1 MPITTPSSTR
11 QTPVSALIAMC
22 WSRDGT
28 KLIWFTTTNTRNT
41 TKIHRSTSSGK
52 RESSQLP
59 ICPPTNMPQNSS
71 SAASQSTFPQVAYEM
86 TPEIEVGTI
95 ASIDVAAA
103 LRCVSP
109 SHTSAGTI
117 TVPPPMPNMPDSSPT
132 ATPTITST
140 AMPRADSSS
149 PAGSA
154 PNSRSAFPPNFPLG
168 CTLDRTLSSARSTL
182 SAFEILE
189 ISDFFISPLPS
200 HFLHLAII
208 AIVHSHTSQRR
219 KTGRIREGRR
229 ETTPVCRT
237 SGARQPR
244 DRLSRCARAA
254 TAVPAI
260 RTRIQ

>member
-1 MPITTPSSTR
+1 
-11 QTPVSALIAMC
+11 
-22 WSRDGT
+22 
-28 KLIWFTTTNTRNT
+28 
-41 TKIHRSTSSGK
+41 
-52 RESSQLP
+52 
-59 ICPPTNMPQNSS
+59 
-71 SAASQSTFPQVAYEM
+71 M

-168 CTLDRTLSSARSTL
+168 CTLSSARSTL

>member
-1 MPITTPSSTR
+1 
-11 QTPVSALIAMC
+11 
-22 WSRDGT
+22 
-28 KLIWFTTTNTRNT
+28 
-41 TKIHRSTSSGK
+41 
-52 RESSQLP
+52 
-59 ICPPTNMPQNSS
+59 
-71 SAASQSTFPQVAYEM
+71 M

-168 CTLDRTLSSARSTL
+168 CTLDRTLSSARSAL

-189 ISDFFISPLPS
+189 MSDFFISPLPS

-208 AIVHSHTSQRR
+208 AIVAIVHSRTSQHR

-229 ETTPVCRT
+229 ETTPACRT

-260 RTRIQ
+260 LVTINNHKSTMEIS

>member
-1 MPITTPSSTR
+1 
-11 QTPVSALIAMC
+11 
-22 WSRDGT
+22 
-28 KLIWFTTTNTRNT
+28 
-41 TKIHRSTSSGK
+41 
-52 RESSQLP
+52 
-59 ICPPTNMPQNSS
+59 
-71 SAASQSTFPQVAYEM
+71 M

-103 LRCVSP
+103 LRCVKP

-117 TVPPPMPNMPDSSPT
+117 TVPPPMPNMPESSPT

-149 PAGSA
+149 PTGSA
-154 PNSRSAFPPNFPLG
+154 PNSRSAFSPNFPLG

-208 AIVHSHTSQRR
+208 AIVAIVHSRTSQRR
-219 KTGRIREGRR
+219 KTGRIRESKKRKSPLPCQDLPNVTCTR
-229 ETTPVCRT
+229 LHAHIASDSVC
-237 SGARQPR
+237 
-244 DRLSRCARAA
+244 DARA
-254 TAVPAI
+254 
-260 RTRIQ
+260 

>member
-1 MPITTPSSTR
+1 
-11 QTPVSALIAMC
+11 
-22 WSRDGT
+22 
-28 KLIWFTTTNTRNT
+28 
-41 TKIHRSTSSGK
+41 
-52 RESSQLP
+52 
-59 ICPPTNMPQNSS
+59 
-71 SAASQSTFPQVAYEM
+71 M

-168 CTLDRTLSSARSTL
+168 CTLDRTLDRTLSSARSTL

-200 HFLHLAII
+200 HFFLLAII
-208 AIVHSHTSQRR
+208 AIVAIVHSHTSQRR

-229 ETTPVCRT
+229 ETTPACRT

>member
-1 MPITTPSSTR
+1 
-11 QTPVSALIAMC
+11 
-22 WSRDGT
+22 
-28 KLIWFTTTNTRNT
+28 
-41 TKIHRSTSSGK
+41 
-52 RESSQLP
+52 
-59 ICPPTNMPQNSS
+59 
-71 SAASQSTFPQVAYEM
+71 M

-154 PNSRSAFPPNFPLG
+154 PNSRSAFLLNCPLICPLG
-168 CTLDRTLSSARSTL
+168 CAFDCPLSSARSTL

-200 HFLHLAII
+200 HFFLLAIV
-208 AIVHSHTSQRR
+208 AIVHSHTFQCRTTGTLRESKTSEFFQKRSQTVPRLHKSVDFQVTQTQSTHPQR
-219 KTGRIREGRR
+219 EIREQCAPRNTHRVPRKIRR
-229 ETTPVCRT
+229 
-237 SGARQPR
+237 SARN
-244 DRLSRCARAA
+244 
-254 TAVPAI
+254 PAI
-260 RTRIQ
+260 PHNRRR

>member
-1 MPITTPSSTR
+1 
-11 QTPVSALIAMC
+11 
-22 WSRDGT
+22 
-28 KLIWFTTTNTRNT
+28 
-41 TKIHRSTSSGK
+41 
-52 RESSQLP
+52 
-59 ICPPTNMPQNSS
+59 
-71 SAASQSTFPQVAYEM
+71 M

-103 LRCVSP
+103 LRCVKP

-117 TVPPPMPNMPDSSPT
+117 TVPPPMPNMPESSPT

-149 PAGSA
+149 PTGSA
-154 PNSRSAFPPNFPLG
+154 PNSRFAFLLNRSLTCPLG
-168 CTLDRTLSSARSTL
+168 CAFICPLSSARSTL

-200 HFLHLAII
+200 HFFLLAIV
-208 AIVHSHTSQRR
+208 AIVHSRTSQRR

-229 ETTPVCRT
+229 ETTPACRT
-237 SGARQPR
+237 SGVRQPR